1 MNDISKTNLKVLSI
15 YGSEDKMLNIPMYN
29 IFKKKFTK
37 DYKEVVIEGG
47 CNSYFWMYG
56 LQKSDGNPTNE

>member
-47 CNSYFWMYG
+47 CNSYF
-56 LQKSDGNPTNE
+56 